1 MCCVMSAVSVCG
13 EYSVSVYQIFFF
25 CISDIFLLQRAA
37 AECSSMMNTDPAPG
51 PHPPKSPVQT
61 NVTVMTDTGPNP
73 QSLEIRLNIGYFKTA
88 PGIVKILQLVSRHS
102 PVKFLAPS
110 GA

>member
-37 AECSSMMNTDPAPG
+37 AECGSMMNTDPAPG
-51 PHPPKSPVQT
+51 PHPPKSPVQ
-61 NVTVMTDTGPNP
+61 DGA
-73 QSLEIRLNIGYFKTA
+73 SKSCIRIASEG
-88 PGIVKILQLVSRHS
+88 S
-102 PVKFLAPS
+102 
-110 GA
+110 